1 MMMFSRIIRHLTL
14 VIVAALSLPAA
25 ASPWQFDGVER
36 IVAVA
41 DIHGAYEP
49 MVATLQNAGVV
60 DADRTWSGGETHL
73 VIVGDILDRGPDSR
87 DAMDL
92 LMQLEDQA
100 EAVGGKV
107 HVLIGNHEAMNLV
120 GDLRYVAR
128 EEFAAFAEEE
138 TTEERERWLNAYA
151 GRKSE
156 LGEASDELRIEF
168 DERFPPGFFGHRR
181 AFAADG
187 EYGSWLLTK
196 PIVVVINGTAFVHG
210 GLSPMIATIGL
221 DGVNRELHGEMI
233 EYVQKLEVLHAA
245 EILLPMDSFYAHTR
259 ILNNYMPAMNANA
272 SLLET
277 VSDVRQLN
285 KSDLHAGDGPL
296 WYRGNVACSRV
307 VEEGRLQAALAAI
320 GADRVVIGHT
330 PTPGR
335 QVLERF
341 GGDIVE
347 IDTGMLNS
355 HYRGSGNALIIEGE
369 RLSVVNQNNPEVL
382 TPKPHPRQV
391 GNRPGGFLS
400 AQATEALL
408 ASGEISNKREDALG
422 RTIVTVSDGSR
433 SIDAVF
439 VKRDGKELYPE
450 LAAYRL
456 DRLLELDM
464 VPVTVMRKLGRD
476 EGSLQFLPPKLMNEQ
491 QRSEGGRG
499 GSAHCPLPEQ
509 WSAMYVFDSLIF
521 NEGRSLERMTYST
534 DTWSLLLTGH
544 DRAFSTGKGRPRH
557 LEGVEL
563 AIGSGWKNALSTL
576 DDEMLESMF
585 GGVLDRRRQR
595 ALAARRDMLVAD

>member
-1 MMMFSRIIRHLTL
+1 MFSRIIRHLTL
-14 VIVAALSLPAA
+14 VIIAALSLPAA

-563 AIGSGWKNALSTL
+563 AVGSGWKNALSAL
-576 DDEMLESMF
+576 DDEKLESMF

>member
-1 MMMFSRIIRHLTL
+1 MFSRIIRHLTL

-87 DAMDL
+87 DEMDL

-100 EAVGGKV
+100 EAAGGKV

-476 EGSLQFLPPKLMNEQ
+476 DGSLQFLPPKLMNEQ

-534 DTWSLLLTGH
+534 DTWSLILTGH

>member
-1 MMMFSRIIRHLTL
+1 MFSRIIRHLTL
-14 VIVAALSLPAA
+14 VIIAALSLPAA

-476 EGSLQFLPPKLMNEQ
+476 DGSLQFLPPKLMNEQ

-534 DTWSLLLTGH
+534 DTWSLILTGH

>member
-1 MMMFSRIIRHLTL
+1 MMFSQIFRHLTF
-14 VIVAALSLPAA
+14 VIIAALSLPVA
-25 ASPWQFDGVER
+25 ASPWQFDGVAR
-36 IVAVA
+36 IVAIS

-60 DADRTWSGGETHL
+60 DAERTWSGGDTHL
-73 VIVGDILDRGPDSR
+73 VIVGDILDRGADSR

-92 LMQLEDQA
+92 LMQLEGQA
-100 EAVGGKV
+100 EAVGGRV

-120 GDLRYVAR
+120 GDLRYVSK

-138 TTEERERWLNAYA
+138 TAEERERWLSAFA

-156 LGEASDELRIEF
+156 MGEVSDELRGEF
-168 DERFPPGFFGHRR
+168 NERFPPGFFGHRQ
-181 AFAADG
+181 AFEADG

-210 GLSPMIATIGL
+210 GLSPMIAAIGL
-221 DGVNRELHGEMI
+221 DGVNRKLHGEMV
-233 EYVQKLEVLHAA
+233 EYVQKLQVLHAA
-245 EILLPMDSFYAHTR
+245 EALLPMDSFYAHTR
-259 ILNNYMPAMNANA
+259 ILNNFMPAVNADA
-272 SLLET
+272 SLLESVT
-277 VSDVRQLN
+277 AVRKLN
-285 KSDLHAGDGPL
+285 GSDLHAANGPL

-335 QVLERF
+335 RVLERF
-341 GGDIVE
+341 GGDIIE
-347 IDTGMLNS
+347 IDTGMLNAR
-355 HYRGSGNALIIEGE
+355 YGGSGNALIIEGE
-369 RLSVVNQNNPEVL
+369 RLSVVNQSSAEAL

-408 ASGEISNKREDALG
+408 ASGEISNERKDAAG

-433 SIDAVF
+433 NIDAVF
-439 VKRDGKELYPE
+439 TKRGGKEVYPE

-464 VPVTVMRKLGRD
+464 VPVTVMRKLGRR
-476 EGSLQFLPPKLMNEQ
+476 EGTLQFLPPKLMNEQ
-491 QRSEGGRG
+491 QRSEDGRG
-499 GSAHCPLPEQ
+499 GSANCPLPEQ

-521 NEGRSLERMTYST
+521 NEGRTLERMTYST
-534 DTWSLLLTGH
+534 ADWQLILTGH
-544 DRAFSTGKGRPRH
+544 DRAFGVNKGRPRH
-557 LEGVEL
+557 LESIEL
-563 AIGSGWKNALSTL
+563 AIGVGWKNALSAL
-576 DDEMLESMF
+576 NDGVLESEF
-585 GGVLDRRRQR
+585 GNVLDKRRQS
-595 ALAARRDMLVAD
+595 ALAARRDELVAD